1 MKKKKNG
8 KTRQAKIKKVQIF
21 HKSLSLGESLLDVP
35 ICVCMHTHTCLH
47 AYLFRT
53 MGSSCPYFVI
63 CNLLFTYQ
71 GLNAFNCHLAL
82 FIPPPQVSP
91 PAFVS
96 CLWSFT
102 KWHPKSTQPRSVGNT
117 EDFSSYPTEAVVI
130 CALTSVSTQRETLHP
145 IKSFIQI
152 SGAQALTETKSL
164 LSSLNLKIATVS
176 MKLENSIATANVNS
190 TGKKGM

>member
-1 MKKKKNG
+1 MKKKIG

-21 HKSLSLGESLLDVP
+21 HKSFSLGESLLDVP
-35 ICVCMHTHTCLH
+35 ICVCMRAHTCLR

-82 FIPPPQVSP
+82 FIPPQVSP
-91 PAFVS
+91 PAVVS
-96 CLWSFT
+96 CLQSFT

-130 CALTSVSTQRETLHP
+130 CFDQCVYSEGNLTSYKKFHP
-145 IKSFIQI
+145 ELGG
-152 SGAQALTETKSL
+152 SGFNRNKEFTEQP
-164 LSSLNLKIATVS
+164 
-176 MKLENSIATANVNS
+176 
-190 TGKKGM
+190 